1 MFLIDAAVERLTAQ
15 AVLEKVKTLAIAKW
29 GYDDWILELVR
40 VYAKLDG
47 TTPVKRR
54 SQIVRAFEVGGCN
67 LDTAI
72 LLLEAVGCR
81 LKIERTVV
89 EDF

>member
-1 MFLIDAAVERLTAQ
+1 MDRLTAE
-15 AVLEKVKTLAIAKW
+15 AVLGKVKELAIAKW
-29 GYDDWILELVR
+29 GEDDWMARLVQI
-40 VYAKLDG
+40 YAKLDG

-54 SQIVRAFEVGGCN
+54 SQIGRVFEVGSCT

-72 LLLEAVGCR
+72 LLLECVGCR

>member
-1 MFLIDAAVERLTAQ
+1 MISTYAAVERLTAET
-15 AVLEKVKTLAIAKW
+15 VLEKVKSLAIARW
-29 GYDDWILELVR
+29 GEDDWVLELVR

-47 TTPVKRR
+47 TTAAKRR
-54 SQIVRAFEVGGCN
+54 SQIVRAFEVGGCT

-72 LLLEAVGCR
+72 LLLECVGCR

>member
-1 MFLIDAAVERLTAQ
+1 MILIAAVERLTAETI
-15 AVLEKVKTLAIAKW
+15 LNKVKTLAIERW
-29 GYDDWILELVR
+29 GEDDWILELVR

-72 LLLEAVGCR
+72 LLLESVGCR